1 MAFLILLAFIGVPL
15 VEIALFIQVGGF
27 IGLWPTIAIVIA
39 TAMAG
44 TALIRRQGLNTLRRA
59 QREMDAQRLPVREL
73 FDGVCLLFAGAMLL
87 TPGFLT
93 DAAGFVL
100 LAPPLRRL
108 LGNYIWRALQNSRG
122 IHFEMAGERAPGD
135 YEGPIVDADAVEI
148 KGDIEKKPP
157 GTRWSLTK

>member
-1 MAFLILLAFIGVPL
+1 MTLWILLAFIGIPL
-15 VEIALFIQVGGF
+15 IEIGLFIQLGGL

-59 QREMDAQRLPVREL
+59 QQEMDAQRLPVREL

-93 DAAGFVL
+93 DSIGFIL
-100 LAPPLRRL
+100 LVPPLRGL
-108 LGNYIWRALQNSRG
+108 LANYLWRVLQNFKG
-122 IHFEMAGERAPGD
+122 VHFETTGGQQQSHDA
-135 YEGPIVDADAVEI
+135 EGPIVDAEAIEI
-148 KGDIEKKPP
+148 TGELEKEPP
-157 GTRWSLTK
+157 ERR